1 MHPRGDAGQL
11 TGPVPGQGYGLT
23 GTTRPTDRNAPV
35 ALPAAGVTASVARKA
50 IALALKRAGIAD
62 FTFEARILIEDL
74 AGGSDPIDQAAATR
88 LNDALARRLAGEP
101 LWRILGAREFWG
113 LSFSLS
119 PATLEP
125 RPDSETLIE
134 AALSH
139 LAARRHD
146 ELRMLDLGTGTGCLL
161 IATLREFPQA
171 GGLGIDLS
179 PDAVATASGNA
190 ARNGVA
196 GRAAFRQGD
205 WTAGIEE
212 SFDLILSNPPYI
224 GSGEIAGLDRAVREH
239 DPLLALD
246 GGADGLAAY
255 RALAVALPR
264 HLKPGGLAILEIGAG
279 QEEAVVALMR
289 QAGLDHLD
297 SRRDLGGHIR
307 ALVFGHKP

>member
-1 MHPRGDAGQL
+1 M
-11 TGPVPGQGYGLT
+11 TGAA
-23 GTTRPTDRNAPV
+23 RPTDEIAPV
-35 ALPAAGVTASVARKA
+35 AVPAAGGTVSATRKA
-50 IALALKRAGIAD
+50 IALVLKRAGIAD

-74 AGGSDPIDQAAATR
+74 AGASDPIDEAAAIR

-119 PATLEP
+119 PGTLEP

-134 AALSH
+134 TALGH
-139 LAARRHD
+139 LDQRRH
-146 ELRMLDLGTGTGCLL
+146 EPLRLLDLGTGTGCLL

-171 GGLGIDLS
+171 TGLGIDLS
-179 PDAVATASGNA
+179 PDAVATATGNA

-196 GRAAFRQGD
+196 ERAAFRQGD
-205 WTAGIEE
+205 WTDGIAER
-212 SFDLILSNPPYI
+212 FDLILSNPPYI
-224 GSGEIAGLDRAVREH
+224 GSDEIAGLDHNVREH

-246 GGADGLAAY
+246 GGPDGLDAY
-255 RALAVALPR
+255 RALAAALPG

-289 QAGLDHLD
+289 RAGLHHRE

-307 ALVFGHKP
+307 ALVFGHNL

>member
-1 MHPRGDAGQL
+1 M
-11 TGPVPGQGYGLT
+11 T
-23 GTTRPTDRNAPV
+23 GTAKPSDAIAPV
-35 ALPAAGVTASVARKA
+35 ALPAAGETASAARKA

-74 AGGSDPIDQAAATR
+74 AGDGDPIDEAAATR

-113 LSFSLS
+113 LSFFLS
-119 PATLEP
+119 PGTLEP

-134 AALSH
+134 AALGH

-161 IATLREFPQA
+161 IATLRECPQA
-171 GGLGIDLS
+171 SGLGIDLS

-196 GRAAFRQGD
+196 GRAAFQRGD

-246 GGADGLAAY
+246 GGADGLTAY
-255 RALAVALPR
+255 RALAAALPR

-279 QEEAVVALMR
+279 QEDSVVALMR

-307 ALVFGHKP
+307 ALVFGHNP

>member
-1 MHPRGDAGQL
+1 M
-11 TGPVPGQGYGLT
+11 T
-23 GTTRPTDRNAPV
+23 GTAKSTDGNAPV
-35 ALPAAGVTASVARKA
+35 ALPAAGESMSAARKA
-50 IALALKRAGIAD
+50 IALVLKRGGIAD

-74 AGGSDPIDQAAATR
+74 AGSSDPIDEAAAIR

-101 LWRILGAREFWG
+101 LWRVLGAREFWG
-113 LSFSLS
+113 LSFTLS
-119 PATLEP
+119 PGTLEP

-139 LAARRHD
+139 LAPRRH
-146 ELRMLDLGTGTGCLL
+146 ERLRTLDLGTGTGCLL

-171 GGLGIDLS
+171 TGLGIDLS
-179 PDAVATASGNA
+179 PDAVATATGNA

-196 GRAAFRQGD
+196 ERAAFRQGN
-205 WTAGIEE
+205 WTAGIDER
-212 SFDLILSNPPYI
+212 FDLILSNPPYI
-224 GSGEIAGLDRAVREH
+224 GSAEIAGLDPNVREH

-246 GGADGLAAY
+246 GGPDGLTAY
-255 RALAVALPR
+255 RALAAALPG

-289 QAGLDHLD
+289 QAGLSHLD

-307 ALVFGHKP
+307 ALVFEHCP